1 MIVQVVTPQKHHRAN
16 TNFGASV
23 PCCRV
28 CSSSGK
34 RTRSFV
40 VECVLFLE
48 CVLLM
53 FVLLACL
60 RQENTFNNKLTHSTV
75 TYLVEG
81 LVEVA
86 HRDVV
91 LENGGYGTRGHLAN
105 HLREHIL

>member
-1 MIVQVVTPQKHHRAN
+1 MYDD
-16 TNFGASV
+16 
-23 PCCRV
+23 
-28 CSSSGK
+28 
-34 RTRSFV
+34 
-40 VECVLFLE
+40 
-48 CVLLM
+48 
-53 FVLLACL
+53 
-60 RQENTFNNKLTHSTV
+60 V